1 MGLDSDLVVDRR
13 RLKRRLLLW
22 RAVAIVATVVAVV
35 AIVGG
40 VRDLAQGDHV
50 ARLSVENLIMDDPWR
65 DAALAQV
72 AEDSSARALLVRIDS
87 PGGTVVGGEALY
99 HSLRAVA
106 EKKPVIAVMGQLATS
121 AGYMIALGANHI
133 VARAGTIT
141 GSIGVIMQSADVTGL
156 LDKLGIKPY
165 SIKSRPLK
173 AQPNPL
179 EPLSEEARRAAK
191 AVVLDFFEFFVNLV
205 GERREMTRETVL
217 SLADG
222 RIFTG
227 RQALASG
234 LVDQIGGETQ
244 ARDWLEK
251 THGIEVS
258 LPVRDVTVDHEEE
271 FWRDAIGNAV
281 GEMLSSERLRLDG
294 LVSLWHPDRW

>member
-1 MGLDSDLVVDRR
+1 MALDSDHVVDRR
-13 RLKRRLLLW
+13 RLKRHLLVW
-22 RAVAIVATVVAVV
+22 RVAAIVATVALVV
-35 AIVGG
+35 AIAGG
-40 VRDLAQGDHV
+40 VRQLAAGDHV
-50 ARLSVENLIMDDPWR
+50 ARLAVEGLIVDDPWR
-65 DAALAQV
+65 DAALAEV
-72 AEDSSARALLVRIDS
+72 AEDYSARALLVRIDS

-106 EKKPVIAVMGQLATS
+106 EKKPVIAVMGELATS

-133 VARAGTIT
+133 VARAGTLT

-179 EPLSEEARRAAK
+179 EPLTEESRQAAK
-191 AVVLDFFEFFVNLV
+191 AVVLDFFEFFVDLV
-205 GERREMTRETVL
+205 GERRAMPRDTVL
-217 SLADG
+217 RLADG
-222 RIFTG
+222 RVFTG
-227 RQALASG
+227 RQALANG

-244 ARDWLEK
+244 ARNWLDE
-251 THGIEVS
+251 THEIAVA
-258 LPVRDVTVDHEEE
+258 LPIRDVVVDREED
-271 FWRDAIGNAV
+271 FWRDAIGNAL
-281 GEMLSSERLRLDG
+281 GKMLSSERLSLDG